1 MNFQLAREIYG
12 LTPFCVDSFTL
23 PAMLAILSDIKN
35 GVKFDAVGSFK
46 NDCFDI
52 VFNSE
57 DRLIRRTYELENQDQ
72 FNGVGIVKI
81 NGPILM
87 GGGAST
93 LGMLDVSKNVL
104 SMAKDNRVKGF
115 IFDMDSGGGSTAAVE
130 IMVDTINEVK
140 AMGKPV
146 YVLISKGGTLAS
158 AAYGIASAA
167 DAIYYQSDMSMV
179 GSLGTMLQTEGR
191 AANSEKDGVKYIRL
205 YATKSVLKNKS
216 IEEALNNDNYTLL
229 VNELLDPVNERFIS
243 TLQTNRPK
251 LTNNQLD
258 GNAIFAKDDSGIYL
272 DGKSTIE
279 DLFQKIIT
287 NNNITNT
294 NINFNSNTKMT
305 KQELQSQH
313 PELYSEVLGM
323 GVTSEYERV
332 QSWLAHNETD
342 SKTVMEGIESGLEIS
357 SSQREKLLVK
367 SSKIKTVEQMQS
379 ESAKDFQTGESTLEA
394 GLSAEQKELNAAFN
408 FKLK

>member
-1 MNFQLAREIYG
+1 MNFQLAKEIYG

-23 PAMLAILSDIKN
+23 PAMLAVLSDVKN
-35 GVKFDAVGSFK
+35 GVKFDTPSSLK
-46 NDCFDI
+46 NDSFDI

-57 DRLIRRTYELENQDQ
+57 DRLIRKTYELENQDD
-72 FNGVGIVKI
+72 FNGVGIIKI

-167 DAIYYQSDMSMV
+167 DGIYYQSDMSMV

-205 YATKSVLKNKS
+205 YATQSVLKNKP

-243 TLQTNRPK
+243 TLQSNRPK
-251 LTNNQLD
+251 LTNSELQGD
-258 GNAIFAKDDSGIYL
+258 AIFAKDDNSIYL
-272 DGKSTIE
+272 DGKSTME

-287 NNNITNT
+287 NNNNINT
-294 NINFNSNTKMT
+294 NLNFNTMT
-305 KQELQSQH
+305 TQELKQTH
-313 PELYSEVLGM
+313 PELFSEVFGA
-323 GVTSEYERV
+323 GVTAESERV
-332 QSWLAHNETD
+332 QSWLAHSETD
-342 SKTVMEGIESGLEIS
+342 SKAVMDGIESGAEITN
-357 SSQREKLLVK
+357 SQREKLLVK
-367 SSKIKTVEQMQS
+367 SSKMRTIAQIEK
-379 ESAKDFQTGESTLEA
+379 ESVKDFKTGESTLDA
-394 GLSAEQKELNAAFN
+394 GLSAEQKELSAAFN

>member
-1 MNFQLAREIYG
+1 MNFQLAKEIYG

-23 PAMLAILSDIKN
+23 PAMLSVLSDVKNGIKFDTLKDIKN
-35 GVKFDAVGSFK
+35 DS
-46 NDCFDI
+46 FDI

-57 DRLIRRTYELENQDQ
+57 DRLIRRTYELENQDE
-72 FNGVGIVKI
+72 FNGVGLVKI

-130 IMVDTINEVK
+130 IMVDTIKEVK

-167 DAIYYQSDMSMV
+167 DGIYYQSDMSMV

-205 YATKSVLKNKS
+205 YATKSVLKNKP

-229 VNELLDPVNERFIS
+229 INELLDPMNERMIA
-243 TLQTNRPK
+243 TLQANRPK
-251 LTNNQLD
+251 LTSNQLN
-258 GNAIFAKDDSGIYL
+258 GNAIFAKDDTGIYL
-272 DGKSTIE
+272 DGKSTME
-279 DLFQKIIT
+279 DLFQKIL
-287 NNNITNT
+287 TNT
-294 NINFNSNTKMT
+294 NITNLNFNSKTMT
-305 KQELQSQH
+305 RQELKQAH
-313 PELYSEVLGM
+313 PELFSEVLGM
-323 GVTSEYERV
+323 GVNQESERV
-332 QSWLAHNETD
+332 QSWLAHSETD
-342 SKTVMEGIESGLEIS
+342 SKAVMEGIESGLEIS

-367 SSKIKTVEQMQS
+367 SSKIKTVEQLEK
-379 ESAKDFQTGESTLEA
+379 ESNIDLQTGESTLDA
-394 GLSAEQKELNAAFN
+394 GLSDEQKELNSAFN

>member
-1 MNFQLAREIYG
+1 
-12 LTPFCVDSFTL
+12 
-23 PAMLAILSDIKN
+23 LAILSDIKN
-35 GVKFDAVGSFK
+35 GVKFDAVGSLK

-205 YATKSVLKNKS
+205 YATKSVLKNKP

-243 TLQTNRPK
+243 TLQANRPK

-367 SSKIKTVEQMQS
+367 SSKIKTVKQMQS
-379 ESAKDFQTGESTLEA
+379 ESAKDFQTGESTLDA

>member
-1 MNFQLAREIYG
+1 MNFQLAKEIYG

-23 PAMLAILSDIKN
+23 PAMLSVLSDVKNGIKFDTLKDIKN
-35 GVKFDAVGSFK
+35 DS
-46 NDCFDI
+46 FDI

-57 DRLIRRTYELENQDQ
+57 DRLVRRNYELENQDE

-140 AMGKPV
+140 SMGKPV

-167 DAIYYQSDMSMV
+167 DGIYYQSDMSMV

-205 YATKSVLKNKS
+205 YATKSVLKNKPL
-216 IEEALNNDNYTLL
+216 EEALNNDNYTLL
-229 VNELLDPVNERFIS
+229 INELLDPMNERMIA
-243 TLQTNRPK
+243 TLQANRPK
-251 LTNNQLD
+251 LTSNQLN
-258 GNAIFAKDDSGIYL
+258 GNAIFAKDDTGIYL
-272 DGKSTIE
+272 DGKSTME
-279 DLFQKIIT
+279 DLFQKIL
-287 NNNITNT
+287 TNT
-294 NINFNSNTKMT
+294 NITNLNFNSKTMT
-305 KQELQSQH
+305 RQELKQAH
-313 PELYSEVLGM
+313 PELFSEVLGM
-323 GVTSEYERV
+323 GVNQESERV
-332 QSWLAHNETD
+332 QSWLAHSETD
-342 SKTVMEGIESGLEIS
+342 SKAVMEGIESGLEIS

-367 SSKIKTVEQMQS
+367 SSKIKTVEQLEK
-379 ESAKDFQTGESTLEA
+379 ESNIDLQTGESTLDA
-394 GLSAEQKELNAAFN
+394 GSTADEKELKSAFN

>member
-1 MNFQLAREIYG
+1 MNFQLAKEIYG

-23 PAMLAILSDIKN
+23 PAMLSVLSDVKNGIKFDTLKDIKN
-35 GVKFDAVGSFK
+35 DS
-46 NDCFDI
+46 FDI

-57 DRLIRRTYELENQDQ
+57 DRLVRRNYELENQDE

-140 AMGKPV
+140 TMGKPV

-167 DAIYYQSDMSMV
+167 DGIYYQSDMSMV

-205 YATKSVLKNKS
+205 YATKSVFKNKP

-243 TLQTNRPK
+243 TLQANRPK
-251 LTNNQLD
+251 LTSDQLNGD
-258 GNAIFAKDDSGIYL
+258 AIFAKDDTGIYL
-272 DGKSTIE
+272 DGKSTME

-287 NNNITNT
+287 NTNITNT
-294 NINFNSNTKMT
+294 NINFNSNITMT
-305 KQELQSQH
+305 TQELKQTH
-313 PELYSEVLGM
+313 PELFSEVFGA
-323 GVTSEYERV
+323 GVTAESERV
-332 QSWLAHNETD
+332 QSWLAHSETD
-342 SKTVMEGIESGLEIS
+342 SKAVMDGIESGAEITN
-357 SSQREKLLVK
+357 SQREKLLVK
-367 SSKIKTVEQMQS
+367 SSKMKNIAEMESQ
-379 ESAKDFQTGESTLEA
+379 SAKDFQTGESTLDA
-394 GLSAEQKELNAAFN
+394 GLSAEQKELNEAFN

>member
-1 MNFQLAREIYG
+1 MNFQLAKEIYG

-23 PAMLAILSDIKN
+23 PAMLSVLSDVKNGIRFDALKDIKN
-35 GVKFDAVGSFK
+35 DS
-46 NDCFDI
+46 FDI

-57 DRLIRRTYELENQDQ
+57 DRLIRRTYELENQDE

-140 AMGKPV
+140 AMDKPV

-167 DAIYYQSDMSMV
+167 NGIYYQSDMSMV

-191 AANSEKDGVKYIRL
+191 QANSEKDGVKYIRL
-205 YATKSVLKNKS
+205 YATKSVLKNKP

-243 TLQTNRPK
+243 TLQENRPK
-251 LTNNQLD
+251 LTNEQLN
-258 GNAIFAKDDSGIYL
+258 GNAIFAKDDTGVYL
-272 DGKSTIE
+272 DGRSTME

-287 NNNITNT
+287 NNNITN
-294 NINFNSNTKMT
+294 INFNSKTMT
-305 KQELQSQH
+305 KQELKNTH
-313 PELYSEVLGM
+313 PELFSEVLAM
-323 GVTSEYERV
+323 GVTAESERV
-332 QSWLAHNETD
+332 QSWLAHSETD
-342 SKTVMEGIESGLEIS
+342 SKAVMEGIESGLEITN
-357 SSQREKLLVK
+357 SQREKLLVK
-367 SSKIKTVEQMQS
+367 SSKMRNIAEMESQ
-379 ESAKDFQTGESTLEA
+379 SAKDFQTGESTLDA
-394 GLSAEQKELNAAFN
+394 GLSAEQKELNEAFN

>member
-46 NDCFDI
+46 NDCLDI

>member
-1 MNFQLAREIYG
+1 MNFQLAKEIYG

-23 PAMLAILSDIKN
+23 PAMLAVLSDVKNGIKFDTLKDIKN
-35 GVKFDAVGSFK
+35 DS
-46 NDCFDI
+46 FDI

-57 DRLIRRTYELENQDQ
+57 DRLIRRTYELENQDE

-140 AMGKPV
+140 AMDKPV

-167 DAIYYQSDMSMV
+167 DGIYYQSDMSMV

-191 AANSEKDGVKYIRL
+191 QANSEKDGVKYIRL
-205 YATKSVLKNKS
+205 YATKSVLKNKP

-243 TLQTNRPK
+243 TLQENRPK
-251 LTNNQLD
+251 LTNEQLN
-258 GNAIFAKDDSGIYL
+258 GNAIFAKDDTGVYL
-272 DGKSTIE
+272 DGRSTME

-287 NNNITNT
+287 NNNITN
-294 NINFNSNTKMT
+294 INFNSKTMT
-305 KQELQSQH
+305 KQELKNTH
-313 PELYSEVLGM
+313 PELFSEVLAM
-323 GVTSEYERV
+323 GVTAESERV
-332 QSWLAHNETD
+332 QSWLAHSETD
-342 SKTVMEGIESGLEIS
+342 SKAVMEGIESGLEITN
-357 SSQREKLLVK
+357 SQREKLLVK
-367 SSKIKTVEQMQS
+367 SSKMRNIAEMESQ
-379 ESAKDFQTGESTLEA
+379 SAKDFQTGESTLDA
-394 GLSAEQKELNAAFN
+394 GLSAEQKELNEAFN

>member
-1 MNFQLAREIYG
+1 MNFQLAKEIYG

-23 PAMLAILSDIKN
+23 PAMLSVLSDVKNGIKFDTLKDIKN
-35 GVKFDAVGSFK
+35 DS
-46 NDCFDI
+46 FDI

-57 DRLIRRTYELENQDQ
+57 DRLIRRTYELENQDE
-72 FNGVGIVKI
+72 FNGVGLVKI

-130 IMVDTINEVK
+130 IMVDTIKEVK

-167 DAIYYQSDMSMV
+167 DGIYYQSDMSMV

-205 YATKSVLKNKS
+205 YATKSVLKNKP

-243 TLQTNRPK
+243 TLQANRPK
-251 LTNNQLD
+251 LTSDKLNGD
-258 GNAIFAKDDSGIYL
+258 AIFAKDDTGIYL
-272 DGKSTIE
+272 DGKSTME

-287 NNNITNT
+287 NTNITNT
-294 NINFNSNTKMT
+294 NINFNSNITMT
-305 KQELQSQH
+305 TQELKQTH
-313 PELYSEVLGM
+313 PELFSEVFGA
-323 GVTSEYERV
+323 GVTAESERV
-332 QSWLAHNETD
+332 QSWLAHSETD
-342 SKTVMEGIESGLEIS
+342 SKAVMDGIESGAEITN
-357 SSQREKLLVK
+357 SQREKLLVK
-367 SSKIKTVEQMQS
+367 SSKMKNIAEMESQ
-379 ESAKDFQTGESTLEA
+379 SAKDFQTGESTLDA
-394 GLSAEQKELNAAFN
+394 GLSAEQKELNEAFN

>member
-1 MNFQLAREIYG
+1 MNFQLAKEIYG

-23 PAMLAILSDIKN
+23 PAMLSVLSDVKNGIKFDTLKDIKN
-35 GVKFDAVGSFK
+35 DS
-46 NDCFDI
+46 FDI

-57 DRLIRRTYELENQDQ
+57 DRLVRRNYELENQDE

-140 AMGKPV
+140 AMDKPV

-167 DAIYYQSDMSMV
+167 NGIYYQSDMSMV

-205 YATKSVLKNKS
+205 YATKSVLKNKPL
-216 IEEALNNDNYTLL
+216 EEALNNDNYTLL
-229 VNELLDPVNERFIS
+229 INELLDPMNERMIA
-243 TLQTNRPK
+243 TLQANRPK
-251 LTNNQLD
+251 LTSNQLN
-258 GNAIFAKDDSGIYL
+258 GNAIFAKDDTGIYL
-272 DGKSTIE
+272 DGKSTME
-279 DLFQKIIT
+279 DLFQKIL
-287 NNNITNT
+287 TNT
-294 NINFNSNTKMT
+294 NITNLNFNSKTMT
-305 KQELQSQH
+305 RQELKQAH
-313 PELYSEVLGM
+313 PELFSEVLGM
-323 GVTSEYERV
+323 GVNQESERV
-332 QSWLAHNETD
+332 QSWLAHSETD
-342 SKTVMEGIESGLEIS
+342 SKAVMEGIESGLEIS

-367 SSKIKTVEQMQS
+367 SSKIKTVEQLEK
-379 ESAKDFQTGESTLEA
+379 ESNIDLQTGESTLDA
-394 GLSAEQKELNAAFN
+394 GLSDEQKELNSAFN

>member
-1 MNFQLAREIYG
+1 MNFQLAKEIYG

-23 PAMLAILSDIKN
+23 PAMLSVLSDVKNGIKFDTLKDIKN
-35 GVKFDAVGSFK
+35 DS
-46 NDCFDI
+46 FDI

-57 DRLIRRTYELENQDQ
+57 DRLIRRTYELENQDE

-104 SMAKDNRVKGF
+104 SMAKDKRVKGF

-167 DAIYYQSDMSMV
+167 DGIYYQSDMSMV

-205 YATKSVLKNKS
+205 YATKSVLKNKPL
-216 IEEALNNDNYTLL
+216 EEALNNDNYTLL
-229 VNELLDPVNERFIS
+229 INELLDPMNERMIA
-243 TLQTNRPK
+243 TLQANRPK
-251 LTNNQLD
+251 LTSNQLN
-258 GNAIFAKDDSGIYL
+258 GNAIFAKDDTGIYL
-272 DGKSTIE
+272 DGKSTME
-279 DLFQKIIT
+279 DLFQKIL
-287 NNNITNT
+287 TNT
-294 NINFNSNTKMT
+294 NITNLNFNSKTMT
-305 KQELQSQH
+305 RQELKQAH
-313 PELYSEVLGM
+313 PELFSEVFGA
-323 GVTSEYERV
+323 GVTAESERV
-332 QSWLAHNETD
+332 QSWLAHSETD
-342 SKTVMEGIESGLEIS
+342 SKAVMDGIESGAEITN
-357 SSQREKLLVK
+357 SQREKLLVK
-367 SSKIKTVEQMQS
+367 SSKMKNIAEMESQ
-379 ESAKDFQTGESTLEA
+379 SAKDFQTGESTLDA
-394 GLSAEQKELNAAFN
+394 GLSAEQKELNEAFN

>member
-1 MNFQLAREIYG
+1 MNFQLAKEIYG

-23 PAMLAILSDIKN
+23 PAMLSVLSDVKNGIKFDTLKDIKN
-35 GVKFDAVGSFK
+35 DS
-46 NDCFDI
+46 FDI

-57 DRLIRRTYELENQDQ
+57 DRLIRRTYELENQDE

-104 SMAKDNRVKGF
+104 SMAKDKRVKGF

-167 DAIYYQSDMSMV
+167 DGIYYQSDMSMV

-205 YATKSVLKNKS
+205 YATKSVFKNKP

-229 VNELLDPVNERFIS
+229 VNELLNPVNERFIS
-243 TLQTNRPK
+243 TLQANRPK
-251 LTNNQLD
+251 LTNEQLN
-258 GNAIFAKDDSGIYL
+258 GNAIFAKDDTGVYL
-272 DGKSTIE
+272 DGRSTME

-287 NNNITNT
+287 NNNITN
-294 NINFNSNTKMT
+294 INFNSKTMT
-305 KQELQSQH
+305 KQELKNTH
-313 PELYSEVLGM
+313 PELFSEVLAM
-323 GVTSEYERV
+323 GVTAESERV
-332 QSWLAHNETD
+332 QSWLAHSETD
-342 SKTVMEGIESGLEIS
+342 SKAVMEGIESGLEITN
-357 SSQREKLLVK
+357 SQREKLLVK
-367 SSKIKTVEQMQS
+367 SSKMRTITEMESQS
-379 ESAKDFQTGESTLEA
+379 TKDFQTGESTIDT
-394 GLSAEQKELNAAFN
+394 GLSAEQKELNSAFN

>member
-35 GVKFDAVGSFK
+35 GVKFDAVGSLK

>member
-1 MNFQLAREIYG
+1 MNFQLAKEIYG

-23 PAMLAILSDIKN
+23 PAMLSVLSDVKNGIKFDALKDIKN
-35 GVKFDAVGSFK
+35 DS
-46 NDCFDI
+46 FDI

-57 DRLIRRTYELENQDQ
+57 DRLIRRTYELENQDE

-140 AMGKPV
+140 AMDKPV

-167 DAIYYQSDMSMV
+167 DGIYYQSDMSMV

-191 AANSEKDGVKYIRL
+191 QANSEKDGVKYIRL
-205 YATKSVLKNKS
+205 YATKSVLKNKP

-243 TLQTNRPK
+243 TLQENRPK
-251 LTNNQLD
+251 LTNEQLN
-258 GNAIFAKDDSGIYL
+258 GNAIFAKDDTGVYL
-272 DGKSTIE
+272 DGRSTME

-287 NNNITNT
+287 NNNITN
-294 NINFNSNTKMT
+294 INFNSKTMT
-305 KQELQSQH
+305 KQELKNTH
-313 PELYSEVLGM
+313 PELFSEVLAM
-323 GVTSEYERV
+323 GVTAESERV
-332 QSWLAHNETD
+332 QSWLAHSETD
-342 SKTVMEGIESGLEIS
+342 SKAVMEGIESGLEITN
-357 SSQREKLLVK
+357 SQREKLLVK
-367 SSKIKTVEQMQS
+367 SSKMRNIAEMESQ
-379 ESAKDFQTGESTLEA
+379 SAKDFQTGESTLDA
-394 GLSAEQKELNAAFN
+394 GLSAEQKELNEAFN